1 MNTIKRPIRE
11 TKEEF
16 LARQET
22 IHFQEISECVNGFY
36 VSVNLGIDGYVYLNR
51 SSEIDRNA
59 AVAYFETKEDTQVAI
74 DNYNFINDIAFLIN
88 I

>member
-1 MNTIKRPIRE
+1 MNTITRPIRE

-22 IHFQEISECVNGFY
+22 IIFQEISKCENGFY

-51 SSEIDRNA
+51 NSEIDRNA
-59 AVAYFETKEDTQVAI
+59 RAAYFATEEDVQVAI